1 MTGRGPS
8 LDHLIAL
15 TDDVG
20 ILQHA
25 IHDIPNRAEGY
36 CTDDVARALI
46 VATLADNADVRRL
59 EARRLSRI
67 YLSFLLDAQRPDGRF
82 RNFMSYARD
91 WLDELGSP
99 DSNGRAMWALGIGTT
114 YAPIPAWRAI
124 CRERLERAIP
134 VVAELEHPRA
144 LAYAALGLTAAR
156 VSMGGTSSALD
167 DALRFVAADLT
178 ARYATHAESDW
189 DWFEQTMTYDNA
201 RLPEALIR
209 IGHALGDA
217 NVLAIG
223 LRTLR
228 WYEAHTVEHGVLVP
242 VGNAGWS
249 SRGGRRARYGQQP
262 LEAAAVV
269 DAGLA
274 AFEATGDPHW
284 RELATVA
291 VGWFSGRNTRRVV
304 LARDGG
310 CCDGLEELGLN
321 RNMGAESTLAYL
333 ASALAVDDVPR
344 EVGRIAR

>member
-8 LDHLIAL
+8 LDHLVAL

-36 CTDDVARALI
+36 CTDDVARAFI
-46 VATLADNADVRRL
+46 VATLADNAGVRRL
-59 EARRLSRI
+59 EARRLGRI

-99 DSNGRAMWALGIGTT
+99 DSNGRATWALGIGTT
-114 YAPIPAWRAI
+114 YAPLPAWRGI
-124 CRERLERAIP
+124 CRERLDRAIP
-134 VVAELEHPRA
+134 GVAGLEHPRA

-156 VSMGGTSSALD
+156 VSIGDTSTALD
-167 DALRFVAADLT
+167 DALRLVAADLT
-178 ARYATHAESDW
+178 GRHMNHSAPDW

-209 IGHALGDA
+209 IGHALGDERI
-217 NVLAIG
+217 LALG
-223 LRTLR
+223 LQTLR
-228 WYEAHTVEHGVLVP
+228 WYEAHTVELGVLVP

-269 DAGLA
+269 DAALA

-284 RELATVA
+284 QELAAIA

-310 CCDGLEELGLN
+310 CCDGLEELGPN

-333 ASALAVDDVPR
+333 ASALAVDDVPH
-344 EVGRIAR
+344 EVVRIAR